1 MNNRAPLTSTRAK
14 SIDDVGA
21 GVVVSPIGS
30 GQREL
35 KDGDIYLTS
44 PGYISPGG
52 SLDPCSDLFY
62 ADELPLYTP
71 PSALL
76 LSVIP
81 KSQQT
86 AGVQRVTPRVCT
98 GFREFRGSCQD
109 YEINTSRV
117 SRQSL
122 LLLWQTDPCIVSTPE
137 FYLERCIM
145 ETICIRI
152 RLNSICELQI
162 QNNHISFVSII
173 LKMLV

>member
-1 MNNRAPLTSTRAK
+1 MNNRAPLTSTWAK

-117 SRQSL
+117 SHQQSL
-122 LLLWQTDPCIVSTPE
+122 LLLWQTDPCIVSRQLPNFIWNDALWRLSVLGLGWIRYVNCKFKTIM
-137 FYLERCIM
+137 YL
-145 ETICIRI
+145 
-152 RLNSICELQI
+152 
-162 QNNHISFVSII
+162 SF
-173 LKMLV
+173 LLY

>member
-1 MNNRAPLTSTRAK
+1 MWEPYTKGLQHRRGNEGGTILENESRSRNQLGATSSARSLYQKHGHARLDASIVSVGKEYTPPKRFMNNRATLTSTWAK

-21 GVVVSPIGS
+21 SVVVSPIGS

-71 PSALL
+71 SSALL

-86 AGVQRVTPRVCT
+86 AGVQRVTPRVY
-98 GFREFRGSCQD
+98 G
-109 YEINTSRV
+109 I
-117 SRQSL
+117 
-122 LLLWQTDPCIVSTPE
+122 
-137 FYLERCIM
+137 
-145 ETICIRI
+145 
-152 RLNSICELQI
+152 
-162 QNNHISFVSII
+162 
-173 LKMLV
+173 